1 MPRAASRKA
10 QMPRPSWWNGSSRP
24 LKRTLAPT
32 MSFSNSLLKPF
43 VALVRKSASRMG
55 SMTSASSHDDSPMKI
70 IPTTNNDNSETG
82 PSFTRTSLEGFC
94 WSWLLLLLADGFS
107 GSHAY
112 FLSHRMFF
120 FWPLLFVF

>member
-70 IPTTNNDNSETG
+70 IPTTMTIPKQAHHSHG
-82 PSFTRTSLEGFC
+82 PVWRVFVGAGFFC
-94 WSWLLLLLADGFS
+94 SWTDGFS